1 MHTQSAPLAAET
13 PITFSSGTQTLAGSL
28 EMPATNPVGAVLLI
42 PGSGEVDRDS
52 DHRKIPLAVTRHLA
66 ESLAGRGFA
75 SLRYDKRGVGASS
88 GSFLETGFHDNTD
101 DAEAALA
108 ELARQLPDVPLFVIG
123 HSEGA
128 MHATVLAA
136 RHPELAGVVL
146 LAGPGTTGEETMFWQ
161 GVQISES
168 MPPFTK
174 RLLKLLRLEI
184 PKLQRKALA
193 KIKATTTDVA
203 RIQLQKANAK
213 WQREFIAYDPREDLP
228 RISVP
233 VLAITGGK
241 DLQVN
246 PDDMEIIRS
255 LVTGPVET
263 HRPEHL
269 THLLR
274 NDPDKPSLSHY
285 KKLAKQ
291 PTDPELLRT
300 VGEWLVGRVEAAA

>member
-1 MHTQSAPLAAET
+1 MQSATTRTEPT
-13 PITFSSGTQTLAGSL
+13 DQSVTFSSGHVTLAGTL
-28 EMPATNPVGAVLLI
+28 LTPAHTVGAALLI

-52 DHRKIPLAVTRHLA
+52 DHKKLPLSVTRHLA
-66 ESLAGRGFA
+66 DALAERGIA

-108 ELARQLPDVPLFVIG
+108 ELARLVPDVPLFVIG

-136 RHPELAGVVL
+136 RHPELAGAVM
-146 LAGPGTTGEETMFWQ
+146 LAAPGTTGEETMFWQ

-203 RIQLQKANAK
+203 RIQLQKVNAK

-246 PDDMEIIRS
+246 PDDLEIIRDT
-255 LVTGPVET
+255 VPGPIET
-263 HRPEHL
+263 HRPADL

-274 NDPDKPSLSHY
+274 DDHGKPSLSAY
-285 KKLAKQ
+285 KRLAKL
-291 PTDPELLRT
+291 PTDEALLRT
-300 VGEWLVGRVEAAA
+300 VGDWIAQRADRR